1 MSRLP
6 TFLGIGAPKCGT
18 TWLAEC
24 LREHPQVFVP
34 EVKEVVYF
42 SSDKKLE
49 RGDAW
54 YLAHFD
60 PAGDAKAVGEFSV
73 TYLAGGADVAARIQA
88 LVPEV
93 RLLAVLRDPVERAF
107 SHYRWLCQLG
117 KLDEGVSFAEAMG
130 QRPEI
135 VEDSLYFKGLSSYL
149 ERFANERILLI
160 SYDELSRSPAAVLE
174 RTFGFVGVAPDYQ
187 PRLLARRVGKTITP
201 RYRWLERLRV
211 DIYRFARRNGLNGL
225 ISFVKRSG
233 LSALYRDINNK
244 RSKQPSLDAAAD
256 AEAFGLFREDVLK
269 LQAATGFD
277 CTKWLEKGSRS

>member
-24 LREHPQVFVP
+24 LLEYPQVCVP

-42 SSDKKLE
+42 SSAKKLE

-73 TYLAGGADVAARIQA
+73 TYHAGGADVAARIQA
-88 LVPEV
+88 LAPEV
-93 RLLAVLRDPVERAF
+93 HVLAVLRDPVERAF

-117 KLDEGVSFAEAMG
+117 KLDEGTSFAEAMRL
-130 QRPEI
+130 RPEI
-135 VEDSLYFKGLSSYL
+135 VEDSLYFKVLSSYL
-149 ERFANERILLI
+149 
-160 SYDELSRSPAAVLE
+160 
-174 RTFGFVGVAPDYQ
+174 
-187 PRLLARRVGKTITP
+187 K
-201 RYRWLERLRV
+201 RLRV
-211 DIYRFARRNGLNGL
+211 HIYRFSRRNGPNGL

-244 RSKQPSLDAAAD
+244 QSKQLSLDAAAD

-277 CTKWLEKGSRS
+277 CTKWLEKGSRF